1 MGLSF
6 DRDLRRFE
14 DYLKRAS
21 IPRHVIKRALAIY
34 RKARKG
40 VNDPLLK
47 HSLKAVALLKASRE
61 LRYPLS
67 FEEALKL
74 FPRAKAR
81 FLEAVVLVGLPKA
94 DPGLYIP
101 KACSRLVKD
110 NEMKGK
116 IMAKAFAQLPKLIK
130 IKNSLKPQTLTAVA
144 IYLACKEL
152 GLEFPLWRIAYAS
165 GIEESTLRKALRV
178 LGLKDSVPKA
188 RACGAGPE
196 RGDH

>member
-21 IPRHVIKRALAIY
+21 IPRHVIKRVLAIY

-81 FLEAVVLVGLPKA
+81 FLEAAIRVGLSKA
-94 DPGLYIP
+94 KPSLYIP
-101 KACSRLVKD
+101 RACSKLIG
-110 NEMKGK
+110 NGK
-116 IMAKAFAQLPKLIK
+116 LRGKLMAMAFACLLYTSP
-130 IKNSLKPQTLTAVA
+130 SP
-144 IYLACKEL
+144 
-152 GLEFPLWRIAYAS
+152 R
-165 GIEESTLRKALRV
+165 
-178 LGLKDSVPKA
+178 D
-188 RACGAGPE
+188 
-196 RGDH
+196 